1 MTKRIL
7 LVLAVLA
14 VVAFGREVPV
24 RYWVSGDSLEKEAI
38 FIKIEKDTVYLRTP
52 NAEEAKHLDKLTDAA
67 DVALQKSNG
76 QEVEEEEEEEEQAP
90 AAEVIMTDD
99 VKKSMEDA
107 QAQVEEQPPAEVEDT
122 GEGDDLETALE
133 KEDVRLKHAE
143 IAKVEEEIRQR
154 EIQDSIEAAN
164 ANPFVKIFRLDLKR
178 LYNLDDETMIDLTL
192 SNYIVPELVVEEE
205 KKMELYPPGKGNL
218 LVTSVPEAC
227 SLFVNGIPLGQ
238 VAPDTIKNIRPGKYV
253 ISVMRVLK
261 DVEWWGSEV
270 VRINPDSLNKVS
282 IAVLRP
288 TTRITI
294 NTDPEAVE
302 VYVNKVPS
310 ENLMPQY
317 MTDVVINNVKPQP
330 NADIYLRK
338 VGYRDTTISI
348 EVKAF
353 MPNIVN
359 VEMQPV
365 LDDLPFIEEQKAF
378 NAERSQ
384 RRTGRYLLLS
394 SIAPFIAGG
403 VLWYLAERDWSDAA
417 DKKKAYGLSAFESE
431 DTKRMV
437 RENHDLN
444 KKGDTKGII
453 AAGLGSVGL
462 CLFTLG
468 FVWAF

>member
-7 LVLAVLA
+7 LVLAVFA
-14 VVAFGREVPV
+14 IVAFGREVPV
-24 RYWVSGDSLEKEAI
+24 RYWVTGDSVEKEAI
-38 FIKIEKDTVYLRTP
+38 FIKIFRDTVYLRMP
-52 NAEEAKHLDKLTDAA
+52 NAEEMKHLDKLIDAA
-67 DVALQKSNG
+67 NAELQKSNG
-76 QEVEEEEEEEEQAP
+76 QDVEEEEEDVEEQQP

-99 VKKSMEDA
+99 VKKSMEEA
-107 QAQVEEQPPAEVEDT
+107 QTVEQPAAEVEDT

-133 KEDVRLKHAE
+133 KEDVRLKHEE

-154 EIQDSIEAAN
+154 EIQDSIDAAN

-178 LYNLDDETMIDLTL
+178 LYNLDDETMIDLAL
-192 SNYIVPELVVEEE
+192 SNYEVPELVVEEE

-227 SLFVNGIPLGQ
+227 SLFVNGIPLGK

-261 DVEWWGSEV
+261 DAEWWGSQV
-270 VRINPDSLNKVS
+270 VRINPDSVNKVS
-282 IAVLRP
+282 IEVLRP

-302 VYVNKVPS
+302 VYLNKVPS

-317 MTDVVINNVKPQP
+317 MTDVIINNVKPQP
-330 NADIYLRK
+330 NMDIYLRK
-338 VGYRDTTISI
+338 VGYRDTTISM

-384 RRTGRYLLLS
+384 RRLGRYLLLS
-394 SIAPFIAGG
+394 SVAPFIAGG
-403 VLWYLAERDWSDAA
+403 VLWYLAERDWGDAA
-417 DKKKAYGLSAFESE
+417 DKKKAYELSAFESE
-431 DTKRMV
+431 DTKKMV
-437 RENHDLN
+437 KDNHDLN

-453 AAGLGSVGL
+453 AAGLGTVGL

>member
-7 LVLAVLA
+7 LVLAVLVIA
-14 VVAFGREVPV
+14 AFGREVPV
-24 RYWVSGDSLEKEAI
+24 RYWVSGDSVEQEAI
-38 FIKIEKDTVYLRTP
+38 FIKIQNDTVYLRTP
-52 NAEEAKHLDKLTDAA
+52 NAEEMKHMDKLTDAEA
-67 DVALQKSNG
+67 AALQRSNG
-76 QEVEEEEEEEEQAP
+76 QEVEEDEEDEAEELAP

-99 VKKSMEDA
+99 VKKSMEGA
-107 QAQVEEQPPAEVEDT
+107 QTEEQPPAEVEDT
-122 GEGDDLETALE
+122 GEGDDFETALE

-154 EIQDSIEAAN
+154 EIQDSIDAAN
-164 ANPFVKIFRLDLKR
+164 ANPFVKIFRLELKR
-178 LYNLDDETMIDLTL
+178 LYNLDDETMIDLAL
-192 SNYIVPELVVEEE
+192 SNYVVPEIVVEEE

-253 ISVMRVLK
+253 ISVMSVLK
-261 DVEWWGSEV
+261 GAEWWGSEV

-282 IAVLRP
+282 IAVQRP

-338 VGYRDTTISI
+338 VGYRDTTISM

-353 MPNIVN
+353 MPNIIN

-384 RRTGRYLLLS
+384 RRLGRYMLLS

-417 DKKKAYGLSAFESE
+417 AKKKAYGLSAFESE

-437 RENHDLN
+437 RQNRDLN

-453 AAGLGSVGL
+453 AAGLGATGL

-468 FVWAF
+468 FIWAF